1 MNRTLL
7 LALVFVA
14 CGSDAGVGPNPEE
27 IVFAAELE
35 IDLATMT
42 RTASGLYFQ
51 DVVVGDGLTAAAG
64 TTVVVD
70 YSGWLPN
77 GTLFDSGSNAAF
89 PVGTGGLIAG
99 FDEGVQ
105 GMRVGGTRK
114 LVIPPEL
121 GYGASSIGS
130 IPTNSTLVFRIT
142 LKDVQ

>member
-51 DVVVGDGLTAAAG
+51 DVVVGD
-64 TTVVVD
+64 
-70 YSGWLPN
+70 
-77 GTLFDSGSNAAF
+77 
-89 PVGTGGLIAG
+89 
-99 FDEGVQ
+99 
-105 GMRVGGTRK
+105 
-114 LVIPPEL
+114 
-121 GYGASSIGS
+121 
-130 IPTNSTLVFRIT
+130 
-142 LKDVQ
+142 